1 MIKAIPISAAALG
14 LLSPAAAWAQQG
26 WPARN
31 DCEAIVRDLELR
43 PPSYGDPSRVNYVW
57 ESYLANCEHPP
68 WTKMIGAD
76 NINEVAKVLHPKMYK

>member
-1 MIKAIPISAAALG
+1 MKAVIISAAAVA
-14 LLSPAAAWAQQG
+14 LLSFPAWAQQG

-31 DCEAIVRDLELR
+31 DCESIVRDLELR

-57 ESYLANCEHPP
+57 ESYLANCEHLP

-76 NINEVAKVLHPKMYK
+76 DINEVAKVLHPKMYK